1 MNPTQIGDIS
11 EAQVLGTLIKA
22 GLRVLLPF
30 GNNERYDLVID
41 RGDGKFQ
48 RIQVKTGQCERGGL
62 TFRTHSSTTANGK
75 TKKTPYHGQIDAF
88 AVYCRE
94 NDTVYIVPI
103 EKCGSN
109 ECFLRFDPPKSG
121 QKKGINLASEFIFRG

>member
-11 EAQVLGTLIKA
+11 EAQVLGTFIKA

-41 RGDGKFQ
+41 RGGGKFQ

-62 TFRTHSSTTANGK
+62 AFATHSSTTVNGK
-75 TKKTPYHGQIDAF
+75 IKKTAYHGQIDAF

-94 NDTVYIVPI
+94 NDTVYVVPI
-103 EKCGSN
+103 EKCGSY
-109 ECFLRFDPPKSG
+109 ECFLRFDPPKNR
-121 QKKGINLASEFIFRG
+121 QKNGVNMAEDFIF